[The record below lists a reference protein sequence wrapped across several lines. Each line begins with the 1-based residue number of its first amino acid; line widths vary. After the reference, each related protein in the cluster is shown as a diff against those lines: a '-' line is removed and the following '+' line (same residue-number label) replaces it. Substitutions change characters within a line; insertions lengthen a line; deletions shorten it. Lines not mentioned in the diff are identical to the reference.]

1 LIFNSFNIEFYHEK
15 IITNFNRREFTK
27 TCLACTENFGLLGL
41 EGEDLLE
48 GKQDALRISLH
59 EQLLAG

>member
-1 LIFNSFNIEFYHEK
+1 MK
-15 IITNFNRREFTK
+15 IITNFNRRKFTK
-27 TCLACTENFGLLGL
+27 PVWLAPPKNFGLLGIRRR
-41 EGEDLLE
+41 DLLE